1 VRRSV
6 EGREQVER
14 RLASGAAG
22 DERETVSVREVAA
35 ESDER
40 HCEV

>member
-14 RLASGAAG
+14 RLASG
-22 DERETVSVREVAA
+22 VREVAA